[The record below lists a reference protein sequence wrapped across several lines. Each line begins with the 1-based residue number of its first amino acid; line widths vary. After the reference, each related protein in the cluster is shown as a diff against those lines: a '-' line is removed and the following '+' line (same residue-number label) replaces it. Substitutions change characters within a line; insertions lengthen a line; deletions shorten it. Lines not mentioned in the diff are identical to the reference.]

1 MSKQIKWGCIQ
12 PLTGGMYIGALK
24 AIGHHAEWILSYDGL
39 DAVTIKDN
47 EIIGAANEYN
57 LRQWLNKNNGE
68 SIPYYQ
74 IKNRK
79 MFDMDIHT
87 KEIRID
93 LSEKENVLPD
103 YYDMDLV
110 VAVPVCSGLSVVTK
124 AANETKESRNC
135 NMQWITY
142 YTLNVIKPKVYVFE
156 NAPTLVGDRGDDVR
170 ASLEDI
176 AKNAGYSVLY
186 YKTDTVLHH
195 NCQRRPRTFVI
206 FTQWQGE
213 MTEQKPPL
221 FGYEKDSILIPEFFE
236 SISKD
241 APQQT
246 PVESFIHNY
255 AAIDYNVKNY
265 GENWADE
272 IKDKRN
278 IITYIMKTGKLEDF
292 LKFVKESDKY
302 TDEEKAKVERYF
314 KHIFEKTSQGLNYY
328 GEDAWVFKDYF
339 PSVQFR
345 SIPNMI
351 HYTGKRFCTI
361 REYLSLMGMPE
372 DFIIYG
378 DKTNLAKIGQN
389 VPVNTAKFI
398 VSQVVNILNN
408 WEYNN
413 REHTSNVAFQDNT
426 KQEVIKEIKTE
437 SLF

>member
-1 MSKQIKWGCIQ
+1 MKKKIVTIHWSASEMDPWTTELEIIK
-12 PLTGGMYIGALK
+12 
-24 AIGHHAEWILSYDGL
+24 
-39 DAVTIKDN
+39 IKDN

-103 YYDMDLV
+103 YSDMDLV

-314 KHIFEKTSQGLNYY
+314 KGL
-328 GEDAWVFKDYF
+328 
-339 PSVQFR
+339 
-345 SIPNMI
+345 
-351 HYTGKRFCTI
+351 
-361 REYLSLMGMPE
+361 
-372 DFIIYG
+372 
-378 DKTNLAKIGQN
+378 
-389 VPVNTAKFI
+389 
-398 VSQVVNILNN
+398 
-408 WEYNN
+408 
-413 REHTSNVAFQDNT
+413 
-426 KQEVIKEIKTE
+426 
-437 SLF
+437 